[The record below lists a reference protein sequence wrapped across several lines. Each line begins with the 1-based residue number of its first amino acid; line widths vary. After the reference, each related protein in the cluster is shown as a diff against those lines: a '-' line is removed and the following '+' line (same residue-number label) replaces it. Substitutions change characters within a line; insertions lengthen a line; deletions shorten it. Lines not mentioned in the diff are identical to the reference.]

1 MSTHTLL
8 MIEDDV
14 RLADMV
20 SDYLG
25 KTVWPLCIARMQPV
39 GWPICRAA
47 GKLPDLL
54 ILDLMLPDMDGLEVC
69 RRLRAMPGPVAKCR
83 CSALTA
89 RVTPWTA

>member
-39 GWPICRAA
+39 GLPICKAA
-47 GKLPDLL
+47 ANCP
-54 ILDLMLPDMDGLEVC
+54 I
-69 RRLRAMPGPVAKCR
+69 
-83 CSALTA
+83 CSS
-89 RVTPWTA
+89 WT